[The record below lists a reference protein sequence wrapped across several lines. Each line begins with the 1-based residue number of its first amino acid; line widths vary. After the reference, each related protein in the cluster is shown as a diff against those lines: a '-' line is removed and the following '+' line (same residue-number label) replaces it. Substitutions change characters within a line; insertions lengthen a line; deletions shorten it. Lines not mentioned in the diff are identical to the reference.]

1 MASGF
6 GFTYGVL
13 CYISMTEHEN
23 QLCWLSTIKYVPAIK
38 ISECAI
44 GTENFYHST
53 GNGWVYMIEM
63 GRRDKELM
71 SFRKQEKYRSV
82 GKIKFIQTEFL

>member
-1 MASGF
+1 M
-6 GFTYGVL
+6 
-13 CYISMTEHEN
+13 
-23 QLCWLSTIKYVPAIK
+23 PAIK
-38 ISECAI
+38 ISECAV

-82 GKIKFIQTEFL
+82 GKIKFIQSSYKRLSSGLEVNLKKGMVRDDSNYLKVRLGC